1 MILVSFNEYNNREI
15 PRSLSIANNMDVD
28 AKYSDTPSV

>member
-1 MILVSFNEYNNREI
+1 MILVSFNEYNNKEI

-28 AKYSDTPSV
+28 AK